1 MSAAAVKWARAQG
14 LRGGE
19 HVVLMAMAK
28 LYSPRW
34 GMCRATQAEIAAEVG
49 MTRQGVQRIIYRL
62 ETKGMVQRAEQ
73 DREKGQWDRV
83 FYFLNPRRGGIQE
96 PQRTRTKRV
105 SRVTEDHTAPCD
117 SHQTRP
123 RVTEDHN
130 TREKDSAR
138 ARFTVHHLRLAS
150 GGGGSQ

>member
-96 PQRTRTKRV
+96 PQRGERKR
-105 SRVTEDHTAPCD
+105 SHRATEDGTAPCNPEEAR
-117 SHQTRP
+117 HRA
-123 RVTEDHN
+123 TEGG
-130 TREKDSAR
+130 TSRESNSAR
-138 ARFTVHHLRLAS
+138 ARSNVHHLRVAS
-150 GGGGSQ
+150 GRGGSQ